1 MLYGSVVEDLL
12 TSIEK
17 SAPLNVKVKPI
28 SICSPIERK
37 HLSWIGGSIVTTL
50 CNFQR
55 YWIGN

>member
-17 SAPLNVKVKPI
+17 SAPLNVKVKP
-28 SICSPIERK
+28 ICSPIERK